1 MKILILFVLTY
12 LSDQDK
18 LFRFQVKTW
27 HNPNVPL
34 LQLDA
39 RLFYRRN
46 RCCSNQCLSKMPWK
60 WRMEIMLED
69 YNLSKELITWKYKEI
84 KVIFKFTFATQACRR
99 WQLQKWFEYSIHS
112 WSKFLPRLDLFF
124 PGVHQLRQIYDSNF
138 RIVGFWY

>member
-1 MKILILFVLTY
+1 MKSFSSGSYSSIDPWFGLFLMNSLRYWAIRGWRNLMDSDNGVLFHLNIKDYLIAKWRPLHIDHIFIEQKSESTDFVLLTY

-46 RCCSNQCLSKMPWK
+46 RCCSNQCLLKMPWK
-60 WRMEIMLED
+60 WRIEIM
-69 YNLSKELITWKYKEI
+69 
-84 KVIFKFTFATQACRR
+84 
-99 WQLQKWFEYSIHS
+99 
-112 WSKFLPRLDLFF
+112 
-124 PGVHQLRQIYDSNF
+124 
-138 RIVGFWY
+138 